1 MASDDVMDYQN
12 QAILSPLDYM
22 NSAIQS
28 GVRSTCSESGAAP
41 KMISNYHN
49 LLDLICD
56 RILDKREIIF
66 DAEFNREISD
76 QAAIS
81 TQNRQPVAAYLT
93 SQTSLAT
100 SSVQS

>member
-1 MASDDVMDYQN
+1 
-12 QAILSPLDYM
+12 
-22 NSAIQS
+22 
-28 GVRSTCSESGAAP
+28 
-41 KMISNYHN
+41 MISNYHN

-66 DAEFNREISD
+66 DADFNREISD

-81 TQNRQPVAAYLT
+81 TQNRQPVAAFLT

-100 SSVQS
+100 PSLQSQDSLLSGIKGRLTDFIQTVENGFLQSIGFQLRAPMGYEIFA